1 MACEILS
8 ISITTMASESTFSA
22 GGKVIDAYRSSL
34 GTDTVHM
41 LLCGCDC
48 DWYQNFYDLKRK
60 AKVNNFVLEFYAVKF
75 ICYKL

>member
-8 ISITTMASESTFSA
+8 IPITIVASKSTFSA
-22 GGKVIDAYRSSL
+22 GGRVINAYRSSL
-34 GTDTVHM
+34 GTDAVQM

-48 DWYQNFYDLKRK
+48 DWYRNFYDLKRK
-60 AKVNNFVLEFYAVKF
+60 AKVNNFMLEFYAIKF